1 LRRDYQEFVER
12 GAEIIVIGP
21 DERDSFA
28 YHWRRG
34 AYPFIGLPDPDNA
47 VADQYGQ
54 QVKLIQMGRMPAL
67 FIIDRQGAVRF
78 AHYGESMQDIVSNRG
93 VLGILDALNQ
103 SD

>member
-21 DERDSFA
+21 DERDSFI

-34 AYPFIGLPDPDNA
+34 AYPFVGLPDPDNA

-78 AHYGESMQDIVSNRG
+78 AHYGLSMQDIVSNRE

-103 SD
+103 SA